1 MIETTAVPA
10 TGTAPRQSRRRFLSR
25 AGSLAALTALT
36 GTGVLTWRTASQGV
50 LAPATGRAYEAW
62 GQFRARSPQPLDLV
76 RAAVL
81 AANAHNTQPWRFRLY
96 PGRIDLYAVPDRT
109 TGTMDQLRREMYISL
124 GCALENLTLAAEAAG
139 LAPSVQVAPDPADPT
154 LAASVRLG
162 AGAPVDSPLY
172 RAIPDR
178 HTNRG
183 PYRTGR
189 AVPAGVL
196 DELAALATEPA
207 TGVIWWTGAEDRRAF
222 ADLTV
227 RATKAIVADAAQA
240 ADDYRWWRGT
250 RPAIQHFRDGIT
262 LDASGLPPARPGR
275 REGHAGPE
283 PRRVRCELDRLD
295 ARHARR
301 DRGRVRRRG
310 GARSGRPRAAH
321 PGRPGLATPAPV
333 GHRARACRATAQPD
347 ARTRRP
353 GTRHRPAAGVRQR
366 GRRAAARQR
375 LGAGHAV
382 PHRVPDHPSTP
393 LAAPDGRRGQLRG
406 APCVGH

>member
-50 LAPATGRAYEAW
+50 LARATGRAYEAW

-227 RATKAIVADAAQA
+227 RATEAIVADAAQA

-262 LDASGLPPARPGR
+262 LDASGLPPLVRAAGKVMPDQSRAAYGASWIASTRGTHVATAAAFGAVVVHDPADRAQRIRAGRVWQRLHLWATAHGLAVQPLNQMLERADRERATGQPPVFGTAVARLL
-275 REGHAGPE
+275 PE
-283 PRRVRCELDRLD
+283 RGWAPVMPFRIGYPTIRPLPSPRR
-295 ARHARR
+295 
-301 DRGRVRRRG
+301 
-310 GARSGRPRAAH
+310 
-321 PGRPGLATPAPV
+321 PAGEV
-333 GHRARACRATAQPD
+333 I
-347 ARTRRP
+347 
-353 GTRHRPAAGVRQR
+353 
-366 GRRAAARQR
+366 
-375 LGAGHAV
+375 
-382 PHRVPDHPSTP
+382 
-393 LAAPDGRRGQLRG
+393 
-406 APCVGH
+406 